1 MPVITVEWLEG
12 RTPQQK
18 AQLTD
23 VITQAFVTVAQVPK
37 DQVWVVF
44 HDVKRG
50 DWGMGGKLLEEPPPL
65 VNRGP

>member
-23 VITQAFVTVAQVPK
+23 AMTRSFVEIAKVSRE
-37 DQVWVVF
+37 QVWIVF
-44 HDVKRG
+44 RDVKRS
-50 DWGMGGKLLEEPPPL
+50 DWAMSGKLLADQTT
-65 VNRGP
+65 